1 MSWRPFV
8 TTLNPTLSG
17 PRTLAD
23 LIPGTGVAA
32 FARDAGLVIG
42 GAALTGLAAQV
53 SIPLSFTPVPLTLQ
67 TFSVLLVG
75 ASLGWFRG
83 TLSMLVYLAVPALGV
98 PWFADGSDYSDP
110 MLKYTY
116 GYLIGFVLAAA
127 LAGYLSGRG
136 NDRRF
141 VSSFGEMALSSA
153 LIYVF
158 GVSVLMATA
167 NLSLEDGI
175 AQGVAPFIPGDLL
188 KALAAAGLLPLA
200 WKLLKRD
207 DTA

>member
-1 MSWRPFV
+1 V
-8 TTLNPTLSG
+8 TTLNPTLG
-17 PRTLAD
+17 RPGTLAD
-23 LIPGTGVAA
+23 LIPGSGALAVV
-32 FARDAGLVIG
+32 RDAGLVIG
-42 GAALTGLAAQV
+42 GAAMTGLAAQV

-75 ASLGWFRG
+75 ASLGWLRG
-83 TLSMLVYLAVPALGV
+83 MLSMLVYLAVPVSGFG
-98 PWFADGSDYSDP
+98 WFANGSDYSDP
-110 MLKYTY
+110 TLKYTY

-127 LAGYLSGRG
+127 LAGFLSARG
-136 NDRRF
+136 NDRQF
-141 VSSFGEMALSSA
+141 VSSFGEMALASA
-153 LIYVF
+153 VIYLV

-167 NLSLEDGI
+167 DLGVADGI

-207 DTA
+207 QHS